1 MSQHVPDNPYPE
13 EKETTDYQIGRGASL
28 VVIFCFGLLVVLPGL
43 YDHIQRA
50 SHEEGG
56 AAFAKRRAFFYEVFN
71 PPALDPD
78 TPKPEDKKIVHHLR
92 WLERGLDKTGY
103 ATALRQGTQEK
114 VTEQFGEGNRKVFIG
129 FDGWL
134 FYQPDIRALT
144 GYGPIKPEPFSVMK
158 DPELALQP
166 AAGDCIREFAG
177 QLRERGIQLLFVPVP
192 LKPMIYGE
200 MIAPN
205 SPHEVLTH
213 PDAAAFYDLL
223 RKDGVD
229 VLDLTADFA
238 KLRNTRKHIHY
249 LEANADNREIANQSE
264 EALKLKKDAF
274 LMQDTHWSTD
284 AMRLTAEKVAEHVKA
299 KHAQA
304 MRPMVRTIAATDGAP
319 RRSMGDLVKL
329 LDLKAPET
337 LFDQEEAFMRIV
349 AEGTE
354 DKLAPIAL
362 LGDSFVNVFDDPTLG
377 FENPAKPAERIR
389 AGFAQHLSLV
399 MNQPLDVIAMNG
411 RGSTGVRREFAKRYD
426 DEVRGKKL
434 LIWVIAAR
442 DVLLSRTAARDA
454 NIEWGH
460 VQFNPNRS
468 PDAIDPAP
476 GTSEAAQ
483 VVVEATLSEKS
494 KNQDVNGTPYRD
506 ALHAA
511 VYDITA
517 VTEGTL
523 ASKQITG
530 IQWTFKDK
538 VMQPT
543 ANFEVGKKYQLTLSP
558 WAAKKDLHLLNL
570 QDDTTAFDAERWFVE
585 KAEAK

>member
-1 MSQHVPDNPYPE
+1 MSEHVPDNPYPD

-28 VVIFCFGLLVVLPGL
+28 VVIICFALLVLIPAA
-43 YDHIQRA
+43 YDHIKRA
-50 SHEEGG
+50 SHEENGS
-56 AAFAKRRAFFYEVFN
+56 AFAKRRAFFYEVLN

-78 TPKPEDKKIVHHLR
+78 TPKPEDKRIVHHLR

-103 ATALRQGTQEK
+103 ATALRQGMQEE
-114 VTEQFGEGNRKVFIG
+114 VTAQFGEGNRKVYIG

-158 DPELALQP
+158 DPELAHQP
-166 AAGDCIREFAG
+166 AAGDCIRQFAA
-177 QLRERGIQLLFVPVP
+177 QLKERGIQLLFVPVP
-192 LKPMIYGE
+192 LKPMIYHE
-200 MIAPN
+200 MIAPGS
-205 SPHEVLTH
+205 SPESITH
-213 PDAAAFYDLL
+213 PDAAAFYDQL

-229 VLDLTADFA
+229 VLDLTTDFA
-238 KLRNTRKHIHY
+238 KLRTTRKHIHY
-249 LEANADNREIANQSE
+249 LEANADNRAIANQTE

-274 LMQDTHWSTD
+274 LMQDTHWTTD
-284 AMRLTAEKVAEHVKA
+284 AMRLTAEKVAEHVKT

-304 MRPMVRTIAATDGAP
+304 MRPMARTITAVDGSP
-319 RRSMGDLVKL
+319 RSSMGDLVKL
-329 LDLKAPET
+329 LDLKSPET
-337 LFDQEEAFMRIV
+337 LFDPEESFMRIV
-349 AEGTE
+349 GEGTD
-354 DKLAPIAL
+354 DKYAPIAL

-377 FENPAKPAERIR
+377 FENTAKPGERIR

-399 MNQPLDVIAMNG
+399 LNQPLDVIAMNG

-434 LIWVIAAR
+434 VIWVIAAR

-454 NIEWGH
+454 NIEWGT

-468 PDAIDPAP
+468 PDALETVP
-476 GTSEAAQ
+476 GAAEAT

-511 VYDITA
+511 VYDITK

-523 ASKQITG
+523 SAKQIAG

-543 ANFEVGKKYQLTLSP
+543 ANFEVGKQYRLTLVP
-558 WAAKKDLHLLNL
+558 WDSKKDLQLLNL